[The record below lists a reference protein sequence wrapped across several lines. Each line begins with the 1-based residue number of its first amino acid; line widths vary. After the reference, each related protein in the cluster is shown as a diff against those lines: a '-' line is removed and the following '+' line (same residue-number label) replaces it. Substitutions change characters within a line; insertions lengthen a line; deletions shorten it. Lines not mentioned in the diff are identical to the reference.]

1 MKVASSSLV
10 IRSKNKKE
18 AFIASFFCFSVVGMR
33 DSKRPLRS
41 KEQSGGLFVGRV
53 RVGERKSEPS
63 ESRNPLHNK
72 ERRSLVLLLF
82 LFFGCGM
89 RDSKRPLFS
98 LQYKNSPQI
107 ITVCGVVF
115 MPNYFLGT
123 ILSLPPIY
131 IRSASGIETVPSA
144 LRLFSRNAISILG
157 GATTVLLRV

>member
-1 MKVASSSLV
+1 MLP
-10 IRSKNKKE
+10 
-18 AFIASFFCFSVVGMR
+18 FLFFSCNMR

-53 RVGERKSEPS
+53 RVGERKSELS
-63 ESRNPLHNK
+63 ESRNPLHK
-72 ERRSLVLLLF
+72 QRKKKSCTSSFFILWLF
-82 LFFGCGM
+82 V
-89 RDSKRPLFS
+89 KRPLFA
-98 LQYKNSPQI
+98 LQYKNYPQI
-107 ITVCGVVF
+107 ITVCGVIF

>member
-1 MKVASSSLV
+1 MQSKTAKENIKNNLSKINLGLDKTDKYLYNWFCSCGFSSSG
-10 IRSKNKKE
+10 R
-18 AFIASFFCFSVVGMR
+18 ASPC
-33 DSKRPLRS
+33 
-41 KEQSGGLFVGRV
+41 Q
-53 RVGERKSEPS
+53 GEGSEF
-63 ESRNPLHNK
+63 ESRNPLQKQKGSIHCF
-72 ERRSLVLLLF
+72 LF
-82 LFFGCGM
+82 LFFCCGM
-89 RDSKRPLFS
+89 RDSKRPLFA

-107 ITVCGVVF
+107 ITVCGVIF